1 MGSIDIEELVRIL
14 PDLFKKNDK
23 VKRAILSV
31 VSDYYAPNEAIQEMM
46 EKSDKRFQEMM
57 EKSDKRFEA
66 SDKKLEDFREET
78 QKGFEASDKK
88 LEDFRE
94 ETRKGFEASD
104 KKLEDFR
111 EETRKGFDAVD
122 QRFEASDKKLE
133 DFQEETRKGFDAV
146 DKRFDDLIADND
158 IAFELSCINFIAKLE
173 NCNPKDFGF
182 RRTIS
187 DPQKIVF
194 PDTTLLEIDL
204 LHEDPF
210 IIGEVTIRLK
220 SIAKLQKFLKKLSFV
235 EKMFD
240 KKAKRYFCFMK
251 FNKTAEQQGELEK
264 IEQYAKENN
273 IILIPGKIIQPT
285 KKHA

>member
-78 QKGFEASDKK
+78 Q
-88 LEDFRE
+88 
-94 ETRKGFEASD
+94 KGFEASD